1 MLKLSGEALMGKLD
15 FGTDPEEV
23 ERISREVGII
33 RDRGV
38 EVAIVVGAGNIYRGV
53 DGAAQGMDRATGDWF
68 GNVGLV
74 TDLVPR
80 APFDPRRAVAMVCGP
95 EVMMRH
101 TVAALQKRG
110 VADSR
115 IYVSMERN
123 MKCGTGIC
131 GHCQYGPHFICRDG
145 PVFRFDDIA
154 PFFGKG
160 EV

>member
-1 MLKLSGEALMGKLD
+1 MNVVAAGFFNINVFARMERGEGD
-15 FGTDPEEV
+15 GRVP
-23 ERISREVGII
+23 
-33 RDRGV
+33 
-38 EVAIVVGAGNIYRGV
+38 VVGSGDAHGV
-53 DGAAQGMDRATGDWF
+53 DGRVVDKPAEIFKTTGGWF

-123 MKCGTGIC
+123 MKCAIGQC
-131 GHCQYGPHFICRDG
+131 GHCQLSTDFVCRDG
-145 PVFRFDDIA
+145 PVATYAHLNRLMTLR
-154 PFFGKG
+154 
-160 EV
+160 EL